1 MRCSTAWRCSS
12 AAWWC
17 GRWQCGGRRNALVR
31 RSSVADERSRVTA
44 DGRAKLL
51 LLLLAQR
58 HCTRIQ
64 RIQLATRLL
73 ATAADLWRGPLR
85 RRLVQRGSL
94 SCVRCP
100 LLRRSW
106 RHWRRRGT
114 GFWGSLELAHGDSI
128 LIRGTQAI
136 GRHFTLK
143 TARPEPLTVLSA
155 LRVYDTPHQADED
168 KRQHGVRTDLHGQ
181 RRGNWTA
188 LQAASSSSR
197 GSGWASRGE
206 VLGLGVSP

>member
-17 GRWQCGGRRNALVR
+17 GPWQCGGRRHALIR
-31 RSSVADERSRVTA
+31 RSSVAAVADERSRATA
-44 DGRAKLL
+44 DGRAKQL

-58 HCTRIQ
+58 HCPCIQ

-85 RRLVQRGSL
+85 RRLRRCRLVQRGSL

-106 RHWRRRGT
+106 RHLLAGTESTGTRHRFWRLF
-114 GFWGSLELAHGDSI
+114 FWNL
-128 LIRGTQAI
+128 RVGTQYCHGTESIHRRAPYLCVWVCE
-136 GRHFTLK
+136 GPRH
-143 TARPEPLTVLSA
+143 R
-155 LRVYDTPHQADED
+155 
-168 KRQHGVRTDLHGQ
+168 GV
-181 RRGNWTA
+181 A
-188 LQAASSSSR
+188 
-197 GSGWASRGE
+197 
-206 VLGLGVSP
+206 

>member
-31 RSSVADERSRVTA
+31 RSSVADECSRVTA

-58 HCTRIQ
+58 HCTCIQ
-64 RIQLATRLL
+64 RIQLAARLL

-106 RHWRRRGT
+106 RHLRRRGT
-114 GFWGSLELAHGDSI
+114 GFGGVWNLRVGGLNTRNGASS
-128 LIRGTQAI
+128 
-136 GRHFTLK
+136 LK

-181 RRGNWTA
+181 RQKGGGTGR
-188 LQAASSSSR
+188 LCRRQARAPEAVAGR
-197 GSGWASRGE
+197 PEGRC
-206 VLGLGVSP
+206 